1 MPKHKK
7 TREQKKKADL
17 RKSVSFATAQ
27 PEHIVSSPTYVF
39 SSSEKQQTPVDPLSR
54 KSNVVAIVRH
64 DLRKTAF
71 ISLSILAL
79 QILFFLLLKNHLL
92 AINFVRY

>member
-7 TREQKKKADL
+7 TREQKKKADE
-17 RKSVSFATAQ
+17 RKSLSFAHHQ
-27 PEHIVSSPTYVF
+27 EGHVVSSPTYVF
-39 SSSEKQQTPVDPLSR
+39 SSSKKTDADATPTVR
-54 KSNVVAIVRH
+54 YINAVAIVQH
-64 DLRKTAF
+64 DLKKTAF